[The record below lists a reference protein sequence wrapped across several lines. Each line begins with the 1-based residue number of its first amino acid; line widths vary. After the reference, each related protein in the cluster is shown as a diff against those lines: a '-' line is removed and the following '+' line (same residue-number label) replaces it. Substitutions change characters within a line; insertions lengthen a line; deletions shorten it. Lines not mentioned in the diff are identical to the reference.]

1 MEKISILGNQNPE
14 IGTPQQYSVFKVFE
28 IPTVQSPA
36 FGNQQEVAHWEIH
49 VLERGNWRKTD
60 GNTKTGDTVSYTFNQ
75 KSLTRKGIKL
85 VVTKGNDKGE
95 LILKTK
101 PAKQPK
107 INKIELLDVNKHKV
121 TKPLSYAD
129 ILYAKA
135 YCTDMEGENL
145 FFTLWEDDA
154 KGAGHSKTN
163 QVNKINTFPVL
174 AKVKKG
180 IAEARFNM
188 AQYTMASMVAN
199 MQVAKGDK
207 TEGKTHEYYVTAE
220 YFGKLDASN
229 NVNLKNTAYNES
241 PKVEPKKVPV
251 TNQPKTTPKPPN
263 KKPTPPAPAP
273 KKETYKKPITP
284 KAKTKTPDAKG
295 KIKEVSFVDFAG
307 RPLES
312 AKYGTTVKVKITAQN
327 MKGRTVKL
335 KVWEDD
341 MSNQL
346 VFEHNYIL
354 AGDLSFIT
362 LPLTQA
368 MQDKGDDWKEGSE
381 QELFLEVEYAG
392 QSIDSEVIDVDEKAP
407 PKKIETG
414 RSEAVVKG
422 NNQKGQSNNK
432 CPNCEKDIT
441 LEQIKAICVSKKNR
455 KGIETCLIEDDTMI
469 KKALPFLNKYRKK
482 VGINTCIT
490 KAHFLAQISHESKFY
505 DLQERF
511 KYSSAS
517 RMNGIF
523 DSYFKQFGRN
533 RMHEAERLSELSL
546 KKENWP
552 EVANAIYGKTHPNG
566 KKHTDSNDGWRYSGK
581 GFKQITWKGNYEQ
594 LEKYANKIFGT
605 KYDWTDGDNPYK
617 LKKNPEDAIT
627 SALAFWGKHNINSV
641 ATEVSN
647 ISVKNVTALINP
659 ALDGLK
665 ERQRYFKKAVEILK
679 VKECKPKGEIKVS
692 NEKGT
697 VVLVSGT
704 DKVLKNDPAKA
715 GLQWMMYQTSVYRD
729 MSLATFKKLKR
740 SNKLPEADYVTYLSR
755 DTHQVTNSK
764 GTEIYKHSDKR
775 FGQYNEIP
783 PGEYFLVPGLVGQ
796 KYLVYVIDSES
807 KSASDENGI
816 DGPDGSRGGV
826 ALHHYCPRFSVGCF
840 TFNSGKNTQPVKD
853 FINEIPDLK
862 LKDNRP
868 VHFIVEPRQ
877 VKETVWGNPKYGTKK
892 WIGI

>member
-1 MEKISILGNQNPE
+1 M
-14 IGTPQQYSVFKVFE
+14 
-28 IPTVQSPA
+28 
-36 FGNQQEVAHWEIH
+36 
-49 VLERGNWRKTD
+49 
-60 GNTKTGDTVSYTFNQ
+60 
-75 KSLTRKGIKL
+75 
-85 VVTKGNDKGE
+85 
-95 LILKTK
+95 
-101 PAKQPK
+101 
-107 INKIELLDVNKHKV
+107 
-121 TKPLSYAD
+121 
-129 ILYAKA
+129 
-135 YCTDMEGENL
+135 
-145 FFTLWEDDA
+145 
-154 KGAGHSKTN
+154 
-163 QVNKINTFPVL
+163 
-174 AKVKKG
+174 
-180 IAEARFNM
+180 
-188 AQYTMASMVAN
+188 
-199 MQVAKGDK
+199 
-207 TEGKTHEYYVTAE
+207 
-220 YFGKLDASN
+220 
-229 NVNLKNTAYNES
+229 
-241 PKVEPKKVPV
+241 
-251 TNQPKTTPKPPN
+251 
-263 KKPTPPAPAP
+263 
-273 KKETYKKPITP
+273 
-284 KAKTKTPDAKG
+284 
-295 KIKEVSFVDFAG
+295 
-307 RPLES
+307 
-312 AKYGTTVKVKITAQN
+312 
-327 MKGRTVKL
+327 
-335 KVWEDD
+335 
-341 MSNQL
+341 
-346 VFEHNYIL
+346 
-354 AGDLSFIT
+354 
-362 LPLTQA
+362 
-368 MQDKGDDWKEGSE
+368 
-381 QELFLEVEYAG
+381 
-392 QSIDSEVIDVDEKAP
+392 
-407 PKKIETG
+407 
-414 RSEAVVKG
+414 VKG

-826 ALHHYCPRFSVGCF
+826 ALHHYCPRFSIGCF